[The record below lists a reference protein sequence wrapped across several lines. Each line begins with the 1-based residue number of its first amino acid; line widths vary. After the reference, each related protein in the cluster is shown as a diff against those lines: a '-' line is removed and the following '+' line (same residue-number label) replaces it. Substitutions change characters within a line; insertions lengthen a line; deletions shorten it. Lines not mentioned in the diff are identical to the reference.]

1 MGFSRQ
7 LTFSLIGYLLKSKL
21 QGRRRFPLVLMLEPS
36 FRCNLK
42 CAGCGRIRE
51 YKDILDKS
59 LSLEECLASARE
71 AGAPVVSITGGEPL
85 LLPEISSIVEGIIR
99 QKRFVNLC
107 TNGVLLE
114 ASLPKFK
121 PDPRLF
127 FVVHLDGLAETHDKL
142 AGKTGVFETA
152 FSAIK
157 TARKAGFQVLIN
169 TTVYKQTDIQEIKEL
184 FSRLAQI
191 PVNGI
196 MVAMA
201 FDYEAVGGDVF
212 LSRQEMSRTF
222 LPLYEM
228 RNRAPFYNTP
238 LYLDFLAGKI
248 NLKCT
253 PWSTPTRNPM
263 GWKRPCYLL
272 TDTHCGSFRELMEN
286 TRWEK
291 YGNGNNARCTNC
303 TVHCGFEASA
313 LSAMKSSPANLWRTI
328 EGIYFK

>member
-7 LTFSLIGYLLKSKL
+7 LTLSLFGYLLKNKI
-21 QGRRRFPLVLMLEPS
+21 QGKQRFPLVLMLEPS

-42 CAGCGRIRE
+42 CVGCGRIRE
-51 YKDILDKS
+51 YKDILDQS
-59 LSLEECLASARE
+59 LSLEECLASAQE
-71 AGAPVVSITGGEPL
+71 ADAPVVSITGGEHL

-114 ASLPKFK
+114 ASLSKFK

-127 FVVHLDGLAETHDKL
+127 FVVHMDGLAETHDKL
-142 AGKTGVFETA
+142 AGKQGVFDTA
-152 FSAIK
+152 FSAIGA
-157 TARKAGFQVLIN
+157 ARKAGFQVLIN
-169 TTVYKQTDIQEIKEL
+169 STVYKQTDIQEIKEL
-184 FSRLAQI
+184 FIRLAKV

-222 LPLYEM
+222 QLLYEM
-228 RNRAPFYNTP
+228 RKQVPFYNTP

-248 NLKCT
+248 NLKYT
-253 PWSTPTRNPM
+253 PLSTPTRNPM

-272 TDTHCGSFRELMEN
+272 TDGHCGSFRELMED
-286 TRWEK
+286 TQWGK
-291 YGNGNNARCTNC
+291 YGNGNNARCVNC
-303 TVHCGFEASA
+303 MVHCGFEASA
-313 LSAMKSSPANLWRTI
+313 LSAMKRRPANLWRTVK
-328 EGIYFK
+328 GIYFK